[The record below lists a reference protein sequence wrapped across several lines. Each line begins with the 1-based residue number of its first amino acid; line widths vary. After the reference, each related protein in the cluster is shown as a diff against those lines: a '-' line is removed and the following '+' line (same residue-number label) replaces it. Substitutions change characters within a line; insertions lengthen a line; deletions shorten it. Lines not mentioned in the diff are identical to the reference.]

1 MKTINKTKLWKMIRI
16 IFYCSIFFYGVYL
29 IFTSSGER
37 YITQEFL
44 LGFLLVILGFFFMSS
59 IYYERKELYNKNII
73 TKRVERLV
81 EKTGS
86 ASKEMKELVDLIKK
100 T

>member
-1 MKTINKTKLWKMIRI
+1 
-16 IFYCSIFFYGVYL
+16 
-29 IFTSSGER
+29 
-37 YITQEFL
+37 
-44 LGFLLVILGFFFMSS
+44 MSS